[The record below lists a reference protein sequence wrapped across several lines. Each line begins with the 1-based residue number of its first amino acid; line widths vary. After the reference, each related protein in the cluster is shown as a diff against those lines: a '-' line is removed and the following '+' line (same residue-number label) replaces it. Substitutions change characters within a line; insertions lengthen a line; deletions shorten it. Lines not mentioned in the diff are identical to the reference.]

1 MERLKYNHEQTL
13 KPSDIEQ
20 RLDFYLYRRL
30 AAYLVRAVLNTSI
43 TPNQITLLSLV
54 LGVSSAISYVLG
66 FNPILSALL
75 LLLSVVS
82 DCADGQLAR
91 ARGVGSPRG
100 AQLDG
105 LADYLVGIILYIA
118 VGYHLKSLFPETYVN
133 IVMLLAII
141 STFLQCYLFDLVKN
155 LYLSQTEQNFKG
167 GVITLSEG
175 KTYLKESKT
184 NRNWLYIILDGILV
198 IYLYGTKLIKQFTS
212 QEKLKDDEDSPT
224 HIGKETVKVYKDTH
238 RITMQ
243 LWTYLGYSTHL
254 TAFIIA
260 FLLEPFFSGS
270 LIYAF
275 WFTIIPLNLFLIIVG
290 LAKWVAV
297 KQFDRISRSI
307 PNESEEKDPKSLN
320 LQKHL

>member
-1 MERLKYNHEQTL
+1 MERLKYNHEQAL

-43 TPNQITLLSLV
+43 SPNQITLLSLV
-54 LGVSSAISYVLG
+54 LGISSSLFYVLG
-66 FNPILSALL
+66 YNPILSALL
-75 LLLSVVS
+75 LLLAVIS

-91 ARGVGSPRG
+91 ARGGGSSRG

-105 LADYLVGIILYIA
+105 LSDYLVGVILYIA
-118 VGYHLKSLFPETYVN
+118 VGYHLKSLFPGPYVN
-133 IVMLLAII
+133 IVMILAIV
-141 STFLQCYLFDLVKN
+141 STFIQCYLFDLVKN

-175 KTYLKESKT
+175 KTYLEESWAKK
-184 NRNWLYIILDGILV
+184 NWLYIVLDGILV

-212 QEKLKDDEDSPT
+212 QGKLEDNEDSST
-224 HIGKETVKVYKDTH
+224 QIGKETAKVYKDTH
-238 RITMQ
+238 RIAMQ

-254 TAFIIA
+254 TVFIIA
-260 FLLEPFFSGS
+260 FLLEPFFPGS
-270 LIYAF
+270 MIYAF

-290 LAKWVAV
+290 LAKWTAV
-297 KQFDRISRSI
+297 KRFDRISRSI
-307 PNESEEKDPKSLN
+307 PNESEVRS
-320 LQKHL
+320 Q